1 MKAFHFPLPTHTVRE
16 VVIMYTVRANWLAG
30 FFETKSNVYRRS
42 LKTSFAWKL
51 DKQLF
56 FFPTGSRENLLLRS
70 YVNDVSIEGKP
81 QCSLAPEKT
90 RERTSFV
97 D

>member
-1 MKAFHFPLPTHTVRE
+1 MKAFHFPIPTHTVRE
-16 VVIMYTVRANWLAG
+16 VVIMCTIRANWLVG
-30 FFETKSNVYRRS
+30 FFETKSNVYRGS

-56 FFPTGSRENLLLRS
+56 FFPTGSGENLLPSS
-70 YVNDVSIEGKP
+70 YVNDVSIEGEP
-81 QCSLAPEKT
+81 QCSLVWEKS
-90 RERTSFV
+90 RGRTSFV